1 MIFPSVKSQNSP
13 RKPLMG
19 GDYYSCKPW
28 EKASTRFLLRKIGVG
43 FACFKQEAEMSDEN
57 LIQRIDQLERVN
69 RELLVQV
76 SAMRI
81 LFGSVGNTMNTKF
94 ENSFTSGVKTFV
106 EREKDALNASEI
118 EDASKKFRTD
128 VLNCVSSL
136 LPTVL

>member
-1 MIFPSVKSQNSP
+1 MN
-13 RKPLMG
+13 
-19 GDYYSCKPW
+19 GDYYSCKSW
-28 EKASTRFLLRKIGVG
+28 EKASTRFLLSKIGVG
-43 FACFKQEAEMSDEN
+43 FACFKQEAVMSDEH

-106 EREKDALNASEI
+106 EREKEALNASEI